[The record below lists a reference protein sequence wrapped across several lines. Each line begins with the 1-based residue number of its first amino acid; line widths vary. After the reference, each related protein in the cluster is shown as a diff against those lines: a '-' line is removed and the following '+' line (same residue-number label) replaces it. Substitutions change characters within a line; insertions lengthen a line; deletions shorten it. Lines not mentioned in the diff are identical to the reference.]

1 MRNNLIALVL
11 FTILVGLI
19 PIGCGGG
26 SREPSAEQGQTIFAE
41 KCSVCHNTTRM
52 KKVGPGLR
60 NLLKREINLA
70 LPNKMTPTEEGVR
83 TFLVMGAGEHP
94 VFVDMP
100 EADMDDLLE
109 YLKTL

>member
-41 KCSVCHNTTRM
+41 KCSECHNTTRT

-60 NLLKREINLA
+60 NLLKRSKYQN
-70 LPNKMTPTEEGVR
+70 LPNKMFSNEEGVR
-83 TFLVMGAGEHP
+83 IFLIKGAGEHP
-94 VFVDMP
+94 IFSDMP
-100 EADMDDLLE
+100 DGDMDDLLE
-109 YLKTL
+109 FLKTL